1 MIDDIKSKN
10 SENMALI
17 TMVLDE
23 VLGIYQTEGSVR
35 LYEVERLESALV
47 PALYML
53 DERVQDIN
61 KLVDK
66 ILEAEVSEKKEGDNE
81 QST

>member
-23 VLGIYQTEGSVR
+23 VLGIYQTEGSLR

>member
-23 VLGIYQTEGSVR
+23 VLGIYQAEGSAR
-35 LYEVERLESALV
+35 IYEVERLERALV

-53 DERVQDIN
+53 DERVQVID
-61 KLVDK
+61 KLVDEA
-66 ILEAEVSEKKEGDNE
+66 IEAELSEKRRDSK
-81 QST
+81 

>member
-10 SENMALI
+10 AENMALI

-23 VLGIYQTEGSVR
+23 VLGIYRTEGSAR

-53 DERVQDIN
+53 DERGQDIN
-61 KLVDK
+61 ELVDK
-66 ILEAEVSEKKEGDNE
+66 ALEAEVSEKKEG
-81 QST
+81 

>member
-23 VLGIYQTEGSVR
+23 VLGIYQAEGSAR
-35 LYEVERLESALV
+35 IYEVERLERALV

-53 DERVQDIN
+53 DERVQVID
-61 KLVDK
+61 KLVDEA
-66 ILEAEVSEKKEGDNE
+66 IEAELSEKKRD
-81 QST
+81 SK